1 MRALAEPREAA
12 RPPRSRV
19 PKRRLPVLVTTRGL
33 EELLSLLRGLG
44 SAQPVRHLQI
54 PFQRCSTVQFI
65 LQLSSPSSLKIKD
78 PVFSFVPRWGHLA
91 CSHQSVT
98 PEQPGRLVGVLS
110 VSGLSCSCCREDGAG
125 CDVEGLAGPAGAAL
139 AQPAG
144 GTFCSCGFPSP
155 SLAVGPPPRAT
166 GFPSSSLAGP
176 TRAASWRPRGA
187 AAPGA
192 RASPSPRLL
201 AVLPRAAAPL
211 RFAAVG
217 LLPFFFDSFC
227 GGTSCFFNF

>member
-54 PFQRCSTVQFI
+54 PFQRCSTGQFI

-166 GFPSSSLAGP
+166 GFPSSRGSH
-176 TRAASWRPRGA
+176 TRCELEAARCGCSWRPGVTEPPPACGAPPRSSA
-187 AAPGA
+187 AAFCCCG
-192 RASPSPRLL
+192 SPAIL
-201 AVLPRAAAPL
+201 
-211 RFAAVG
+211 F
-217 LLPFFFDSFC
+217 
-227 GGTSCFFNF
+227 